1 MYSYNTPPVPLG
13 LIFSLIFQESVA
25 EGRRKLFRDNN
36 INFNAAVDC
45 TDDEGEDFQNLLL
58 HLVWL
63 THIFMFQSFFEGTML
78 SLFII
83 QFII

>member
-1 MYSYNTPPVPLG
+1 MHAPPAPLG

-45 TDDEGEDFQNLLL
+45 TDDEGED
-58 HLVWL
+58 LVWL
-63 THIFMFQSFFEGTML
+63 TNIFMFQSFLDGIML
-78 SLFII
+78 SLII
-83 QFII
+83 LQFIK